1 MGHDAKYPP
10 PSVRL
15 DLTAVSAPK
24 RPRCVEI
31 AEAVPQDVLLHWAA
45 NLYTLMN
52 MGWDYVETVLDV
64 VIQMRLS
71 ETKPLVRRVRELKR
85 EYDRFRSRAI
95 DSRAER
101 NERECAEAFEDFV
114 QKHLS
119 RLFNALEFETMR
131 QDIRKDY
138 ATLVIATQQAM
149 TILDAVS
156 MYARRC
162 DREIRERYRVDVPD
176 RCMVQGEFLALYG
189 LVPQFA
195 GDCYDKDLPAR
206 KLTAGILIN
215 ELLKTDI
222 GIYWD

>member
-1 MGHDAKYPP
+1 MNTPP
-10 PSVRL
+10 LIRL
-15 DLTAVSAPK
+15 DVTAVSVPK
-24 RPRCVEI
+24 KPRFVPI
-31 AEAVPQDVLLHWAA
+31 VDAVPRDILLHWAA

-52 MGWDYVETVLDV
+52 LGWDYVETVLDV

-71 ETKPLVRRVRELKR
+71 ETKPLVRRVRQLRR
-85 EYDRFRSRAI
+85 EYEQFRSRAI
-95 DSRAER
+95 DGKAER

-119 RLFNALEFETMR
+119 RLFNALEFETKK

-149 TILDAVS
+149 TILDAVKA
-156 MYARRC
+156 YARRC

-176 RCMVQGEFLALYG
+176 MCMVQKEFMALYD

-195 GDCYDKDLPAR
+195 GDCYDAKLPAR
-206 KLTAGILIN
+206 KLTAGILIK

>member
-1 MGHDAKYPP
+1 MMRNTPP
-10 PSVRL
+10 PIRL
-15 DLTAVSAPK
+15 DVTAVSVPK
-24 RPRCVEI
+24 RPRFVEI
-31 AEAVPQDVLLHWAA
+31 ADAVPQDVLLHWAA

-71 ETKPLVRRVRELKR
+71 ETKPLVRRVRQLKR
-85 EYDRFRSRAI
+85 EYEQFRSRAI
-95 DSRAER
+95 DGKAER

-119 RLFNALEFETMR
+119 RLFNALEFETMK

-138 ATLVIATQQAM
+138 ATLVIAVQQAM
-149 TILDAVS
+149 TILDAVKA
-156 MYARRC
+156 YARSC

-176 RCMVQGEFLALYG
+176 MCMVQGEFMKLYG
-189 LVPQFA
+189 LIPQFA
-195 GDCYDKDLPAR
+195 GDCYDAKLPAR

-215 ELLKTDI
+215 ELSKTDI
-222 GIYWD
+222 DIYWD